1 MDMSATAKQLSAL
14 RTCLADIARSGGNP
28 NHAADGK
35 FASGSGKS
43 VPDIRVEPGETGGK
57 YARLI
62 ARAEDHESIHVQ
74 CTHCSRMKN
83 GPLSGR
89 ILGVVVRKDGWSHGI
104 CAPCEHAW
112 LQQYFQSKGMSQ
124 EMAERRIALFMTNQP
139 IPDDLLLPGET
150 PSAEQRAQR
159 LRVLAAHVTQVAEQ
173 VRRAGHPLRDG
184 RGRWIGWVG
193 GDGTVHM
200 NGEGHA
206 HTGWGG
212 VTHHSAKA
220 GKSGGGTK
228 TTGNRELDA
237 EIARQQARITEAKRQ
252 LTTEDAKHDASVW
265 NYYQQEISDA
275 EYRISVAQQKAGI
288 AQPAPVYKTAMT
300 DEQFWQAF
308 ARTHQQMQ
316 AKNLSGLVEI
326 RDMQRHFK
334 REYGMSTS
342 EFSARMNAMREDGD
356 QGEHPGRLHFEDDG
370 ESGRAPHFYHGLAFH
385 YVALTDLS
393 KGTPNAYRGDPY
405 EKTGGVRTGALMK
418 AFDYAAKGSGGKSGG
433 TKALGEATSNAA
445 DHPFAAEYRARLA
458 ALRTDAEKSGYFA
471 AHPEAEKA
479 HASAEKAARGGKG
492 GKAKTAGAE
501 KVWADD
507 GLVPIRRVEGRE
519 IGIVAPPDAR
529 FLREL
534 YGHDQLAKALARY
547 TPAKIREAADGVGVS
562 RRGSKADIIA
572 RILDK
577 LKDEPETTYSQLKET
592 PLDRIDTQR
601 AALPPHIDLAALS
614 HQVNSVIAD
623 LRRIA

>member
-62 ARAEDHESIHVQ
+62 ARAEGYESIHVQ

-206 HTGWGG
+206 HTGWEG

-220 GKSGGGTK
+220 GKSGGG
-228 TTGNRELDA
+228 
-237 EIARQQARITEAKRQ
+237 
-252 LTTEDAKHDASVW
+252 
-265 NYYQQEISDA
+265 
-275 EYRISVAQQKAGI
+275 
-288 AQPAPVYKTAMT
+288 
-300 DEQFWQAF
+300 
-308 ARTHQQMQ
+308 
-316 AKNLSGLVEI
+316 
-326 RDMQRHFK
+326 
-334 REYGMSTS
+334 
-342 EFSARMNAMREDGD
+342 
-356 QGEHPGRLHFEDDG
+356 
-370 ESGRAPHFYHGLAFH
+370 
-385 YVALTDLS
+385 
-393 KGTPNAYRGDPY
+393 
-405 EKTGGVRTGALMK
+405 
-418 AFDYAAKGSGGKSGG
+418 KSGG
-433 TKALGEATSNAA
+433 TKARGEDIHATAHRLQQEQGLPAEVRRIVDTTDKMGVHDNLVPVKTGINMDFDPFAKSANVAQLKEQYGEYQLGAALTRYTPEKLRATAEGLGLPRTGSKDELVSRITAHATEGRYSADFHSTKALGEATSNAA

-458 ALRTDAEKSGYFA
+458 
-471 AHPEAEKA
+471 
-479 HASAEKAARGGKG
+479 
-492 GKAKTAGAE
+492 
-501 KVWADD
+501 
-507 GLVPIRRVEGRE
+507 
-519 IGIVAPPDAR
+519 
-529 FLREL
+529 
-534 YGHDQLAKALARY
+534 
-547 TPAKIREAADGVGVS
+547 
-562 RRGSKADIIA
+562 
-572 RILDK
+572 
-577 LKDEPETTYSQLKET
+577 
-592 PLDRIDTQR
+592 
-601 AALPPHIDLAALS
+601 
-614 HQVNSVIAD
+614 
-623 LRRIA
+623 